1 VELKITTSSHSD
13 CSSVSV
19 RGEIDLHTAPYL
31 HSELLG
37 ALEGA
42 QSNRVVVDMSEV
54 GFCDSSGLSVLVSGM
69 KRARENGGDLE
80 LLAPGASV
88 AKVLEVTGLDAV
100 FVVHGPHS
108 EVLDTPMANAAE

>member
-13 CSSVSV
+13 CSSVAV

-31 HSELLG
+31 HDELLG
-37 ALEGA
+37 ALAGA
-42 QSNRVVVDMSEV
+42 QTNRVVVDMSQV

-80 LLAPGASV
+80 LLAPGSSV

-100 FVVHGPHS
+100 FVVHGSHA
-108 EVLDTPMANAAE
+108 EALGTPVGNTAD